1 MIKFWELIMFVKI
14 DLSKETKWDSKKRY
28 SKNLIVET
36 YKERSKYR
44 SKEEKRKRE
53 VNIKFSGSNFCS
65 RNVILKS

>member
-53 VNIKFSGSNFCS
+53 VNIKFNGSNFCS

>member
-1 MIKFWELIMFVKI
+1 MIKFWELIMFVKT

-44 SKEEKRKRE
+44 SKEEKRKRSKYK
-53 VNIKFSGSNFCS
+53 I
-65 RNVILKS
+65 